1 MNASAH
7 PIRDEDF
14 DLLALRALDDD
25 ERNAI
30 ESHVATCAQ
39 CERRLAEAQNR
50 IALVGLAAPQTKPSP
65 EVKVRLMRQIR
76 AEAERKLAPVVSV
89 PVPAKDKSRSAGDSW
104 TRWWNTVLVPVAAVL
119 VLATVYLWRQNLIFD
134 QDLAILRAT
143 VQEQQDQ
150 LDEDRKV
157 ADLIA
162 APDTIVVPLA
172 VQAGMPKGSARVVY
186 NAQSGILVYD
196 GQLEK
201 APVDKSYELWLV
213 PATGNPISAGVFNP
227 STGKT
232 SHWVI
237 KLPPG
242 TIPKAFA
249 VTLEPA
255 GGAPQPTGP
264 KILVGPVS

>member
-1 MNASAH
+1 MNANEH
-7 PIRDEDF
+7 PTREEDF
-14 DLLALRALDDD
+14 DLLALGALEDD
-25 ERNAI
+25 EKKAI
-30 ESHVATCAQ
+30 ESHVATCAG
-39 CERRLAEAQNR
+39 CALKLAEAHNR
-50 IALVGLAAPQTKPSP
+50 IALIGLASPPAKPSS
-65 EVKVRLMRQIR
+65 EVKARLIRQIR
-76 AEAERKLAPVVSV
+76 AEAEGKAPSPGSV
-89 PVPAKDKSRSAGDSW
+89 KDEASSAREPW
-104 TRWWNTVLVPVAAVL
+104 TQWFNAVLIPVAAIL
-119 VLATVYLWRQNLIFD
+119 VFVTVYLWRQNQIFD
-134 QDLAILRAT
+134 QQLAILRAT

-162 APDTIVVPLA
+162 ARDTIVVPLA
-172 VQAGMPKGSARVVY
+172 PQSGMPQGSARVVY
-186 NAQSGILVYD
+186 NAHSGILVYD

-201 APVDKSYELWLV
+201 APADKSYELWLV
-213 PATGNPISAGVFNP
+213 PATGNPINAGVFNP

-264 KILVGPVS
+264 KVLVGPLS

>member
-7 PIRDEDF
+7 PTREEDF
-14 DLLALRALDDD
+14 DLLALGALEGD
-25 ERNAI
+25 ERQAI
-30 ESHVATCAQ
+30 EAHMAACAG
-39 CERRLAEAQNR
+39 CARKLAEAHNR
-50 IALVGLAAPQTKPSP
+50 IALIGLASPQAKPSS
-65 EVKVRLMRQIR
+65 EVKARLTRQIR
-76 AEAERKLAPVVSV
+76 AEADGKAPAPGRV
-89 PVPAKDKSRSAGDSW
+89 KDEPSGARETWA
-104 TRWWNTVLVPVAAVL
+104 RWWNAVLIPVAAVL
-119 VLATVYLWRQNLIFD
+119 VFATFYLWRQNQIFD
-134 QDLAILRAT
+134 QQLAILRAT

-162 APDTIVVPLA
+162 ARDTIVVPLA
-172 VQAGMPKGSARVVY
+172 PQSGMPEGSARVVY
-186 NAQSGILVYD
+186 NAHSGILVYD

-201 APVDKSYELWLV
+201 APADKSYELWLV
-213 PATGNPISAGVFNP
+213 PATGNPIGAGVFNP

-264 KILVGPVS
+264 MVLVGPVS